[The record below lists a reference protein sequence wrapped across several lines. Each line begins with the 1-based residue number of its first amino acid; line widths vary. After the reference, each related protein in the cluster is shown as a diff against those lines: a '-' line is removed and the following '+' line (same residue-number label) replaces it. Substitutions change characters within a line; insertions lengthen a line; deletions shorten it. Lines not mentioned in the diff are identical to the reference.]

1 MLIDSIKEIQRL
13 KDEKEQSNA
22 EVINQLNS
30 IPEGVSHAES
40 INETEVNYIEMLKP
54 VTLLDNM
61 DDDNDEI
68 PQVEEEKNEDPMKI
82 LFGKELKEYKVNIN
96 IY

>member
-1 MLIDSIKEIQRL
+1 
-13 KDEKEQSNA
+13 
-22 EVINQLNS
+22 
-30 IPEGVSHAES
+30 
-40 INETEVNYIEMLKP
+40 MLKP